1 MADRYRSASPY
12 EGLIGFS
19 RAVRRGDRIVV
30 SGTAPIDG
38 DGETVVGDAATQ
50 ARRCFTIVLEAVA
63 ALGGRPEDVI
73 RTRMYITDRDDWD
86 AVTRVHGEF
95 FGEVFPAATLVVVKE
110 LIDPRWRV
118 EVEAEAVVEE

>member
-30 SGTAPIDG
+30 SGTAPIDV
-38 DGETVVGDAATQ
+38 DGETVVGDASTQ
-50 ARRCFTIVLEAVA
+50 ARRCFTIVLEAVE
-63 ALGGRPEDVI
+63 ALGGRREDVI
-73 RTRMYITDRDDWD
+73 RTRMYITDRDDWEV
-86 AVTRVHGEF
+86 VTRVHGEF

>member
-38 DGETVVGDAATQ
+38 DGETVVGDAASQ
-50 ARRCFTIVLEAVA
+50 ARRCFEIVLEAIE
-63 ALGGRPEDVI
+63 ALGGRREDVI
-73 RTRMYITDRDDWD
+73 RTRMYIVDRGDWD

-118 EVEAEAVVEE
+118 EVEAEAVLED